1 MKIGITGFSG
11 FIGSNIYHYFQNLKV
26 VVVPIDL
33 RSIDA
38 NNIKDD
44 LSNLDW
50 VLHFASKTNIPNTNH
65 EVDEIYSNNIVSTS
79 KAIRIA
85 RMTNASFLM
94 LSSYVYGEPNY
105 LPVDENH
112 TIKPINS
119 YINSK
124 LIEEKLCEDQLSNR
138 EKSLVILRCFN
149 IYGFGLKVGKLIHD
163 VMISAINGK
172 HILIND
178 PNPKRDYLYIDD
190 FCKLI
195 KKIIFFK
202 KPIKQTFNV
211 GSGESYSNIRIA
223 EIVRDLVKTSKDI
236 KISNNF
242 RENDVL
248 RIEADI
254 SSISKTYGWYPQINI
269 YDGLKMTFNKFLKNN

>member
-269 YDGLKMTFNKFLKNN
+269 YDGLKMTFNKFLKK